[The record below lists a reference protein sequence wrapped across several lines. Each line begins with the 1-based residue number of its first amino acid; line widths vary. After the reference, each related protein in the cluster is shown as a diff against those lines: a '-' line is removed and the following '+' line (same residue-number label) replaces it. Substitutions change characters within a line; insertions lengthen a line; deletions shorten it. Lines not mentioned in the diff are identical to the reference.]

1 MSDLSAAST
10 WQELA
15 DRLGARPGADDG
27 AAGIPEALA
36 MDVDHFDPGE
46 KPPSVLRERIMAG
59 PTPDGARLVCDIPAM
74 WAHFGGSRDGIL
86 RAGSFAGWYRAPA
99 VTLSVML
106 RRRPLLHGGSWQAS
120 DHISILRVFGAKVNA
135 HRTYFDRDRPC
146 RMNGIDIAATLLLNN
161 IFGDN
166 HLCTGEMDVG
176 YLTHVPAQRSP
187 AGLGAVPTAPMLR
200 QFWSDFLAAPPNGD
214 LSHSDEWVRPRLR
227 DVGMTELA
235 ARFPQRRPRSWYEF
249 YFIQREFLALYCR
262 DLFDLDARGLDDPA
276 DRAVTGPLLDRFWDL
291 LLNGG
296 PGAFDPGDPMG
307 AGRAAAP
314 KAPADDGGGE
324 AAGRRLEGTL
334 TDLFVSRMR
343 DPYGRADGG
352 WVRGLL
358 DEDGEDHPG
367 ALGIGT
373 LNALALRM
381 PRPGPDGEPDP
392 HAEPINGLAPT
403 HQGETLGEAVHDLA
417 SRLVD
422 SAAPMT
428 AGDLI
433 SLIDDLRNDDGIV
446 LHHGMAGM
454 DMALLCPA
462 GDAGDRQD

>member
-1 MSDLSAAST
+1 MSDVSAAST

-15 DRLGARPGADDG
+15 DRLGARPDGDD
-27 AAGIPEALA
+27 AAGIPEALT
-36 MDVDHFDPGE
+36 MGTDHFDPGE
-46 KPPSVLRERIMAG
+46 EPPSVLRERIMPG
-59 PTPDGARLVCDIPAM
+59 PTPDMARLVCDIPAM

-86 RAGSFAGWYRAPA
+86 RAGTFAGWYRAPA
-99 VTLSVML
+99 VTLSVLL
-106 RRRPLLHGGSWQAS
+106 RRRPLLHGGSWQAC

-146 RMNGIDIAATLLLNN
+146 RMSGIDIAATLLLNN

-166 HLCTGEMDVG
+166 HMCTGQMDIG

-187 AGLGAVPTAPMLR
+187 AALGAVPTAPMLR

-214 LSHSDEWVRPRLR
+214 LSHGDEWVRPRLR

-262 DLFDLDARGLDDPA
+262 DLFDLDSRGMDDPA

-296 PGAFDPGDPMG
+296 HGAFDPGDPMG
-307 AGRAAAP
+307 TGRAAAP
-314 KAPADDGGGE
+314 KATDDDGGGE
-324 AAGRRLEGTL
+324 AAGRRLEDTL

-343 DPYGRADGG
+343 DPYGYGNVR
-352 WVRGLL
+352 WVRCLF
-358 DEDGEDHPG
+358 DEGGEDHPG
-367 ALGIGT
+367 ALGIDT

-381 PRPGPDGEPDP
+381 PRLGPDGEPDL

-403 HQGETLGEAVHDLA
+403 HPGETLGEAVHDLA

-428 AGDLI
+428 AGSLV

-446 LHHGMAGM
+446 LHPGMAAM

-462 GDAGDRQD
+462 GDAADRQD